1 MENKLKNITEYI
13 KNINKF
19 VWKITELGFAI
30 AMAGLVI
37 FLLIGGEV
45 GTFPAMVAA
54 NFTNLAASIGG
65 EGLTAILAAVV
76 FILIAKNLINKKYDY
91 SSFSKKSIQNFI
103 IHLKKEK
110 SKIIMCKTCECV
122 IRKDIICLYKKN

>member
-13 KNINKF
+13 KNI
-19 VWKITELGFAI
+19 WKITELGFAI

-76 FILIAKNLINKKYDY
+76 FILIAKNLINKK
-91 SSFSKKSIQNFI
+91 
-103 IHLKKEK
+103 
-110 SKIIMCKTCECV
+110 
-122 IRKDIICLYKKN
+122 

>member
-76 FILIAKNLINKKYDY
+76 FILIAKNLINKK
-91 SSFSKKSIQNFI
+91 
-103 IHLKKEK
+103 
-110 SKIIMCKTCECV
+110 
-122 IRKDIICLYKKN
+122 